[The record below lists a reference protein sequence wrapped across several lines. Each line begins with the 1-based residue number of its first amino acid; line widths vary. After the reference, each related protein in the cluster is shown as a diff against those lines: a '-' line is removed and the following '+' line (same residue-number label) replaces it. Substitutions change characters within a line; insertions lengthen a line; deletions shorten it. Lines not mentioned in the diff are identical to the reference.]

1 MSVAQ
6 GAGAQAWQEPR
17 RLNIASGG
25 PTKSELWMQI
35 HADVSGVPIAFN
47 RVGDGPVLGSA
58 ILGAVGAG
66 LYPDIRTAVAQMVH
80 TERTLEPDP
89 DRHEE
94 YKFYVDS
101 YIETYER
108 MKEPMHRMTRHVA
121 AKGASAPADR

>member
-1 MSVAQ
+1 VKYNGFGSVSAEW
-6 GAGAQAWQEPR
+6 GLPKCLWLKEREPRTWQEAR
-17 RLNIASGG
+17 HICDA
-25 PTKSELWMQI
+25 T
-35 HADVSGVPIAFN
+35 
-47 RVGDGPVLGSA
+47 GPVLGSA

-80 TERTLEPDP
+80 TDRTLEPDP

-121 AKGASAPADR
+121 ATGASAPADR